1 MHRFGSHVIAL
12 VAGAVVISGCVSS
25 TGGAYDHE
33 CGAGK
38 LVQMS
43 LIDLSSSGRDEALLS
58 ERLDAIQLDAERVID
73 CEGRLMVVGWSS
85 SSAASRELFN
95 RPLSTT
101 GATEIGRDRKIS
113 KAIEGI
119 MSDIRESVDA
129 SFGVIDPNGSD
140 LSGAFALVAD
150 RRASLG
156 DDQVLEVHIYTDA
169 ISTTGATAIN
179 DPLLTKEVV
188 QDMVA
193 SQQSPNLAG
202 ARISLF
208 GVGKVGGTVQ
218 PPQDYIA
225 VIRAYAEAMCKA
237 TGASCRTFTSIV
249 VG

>member
-1 MHRFGSHVIAL
+1 MHRFGSHIIAL
-12 VAGAVVISGCVSS
+12 MAGAVVISGCVSS
-25 TGGAYDHE
+25 SGGAYDHE
-33 CGAGK
+33 CAGGK

-95 RPLSTT
+95 RPLSTI
-101 GATEIGRDRKIS
+101 GATEVGRDRKIP

-119 MSDIRESVDA
+119 MSEIRESVNA
-129 SFGVIDPNGSD
+129 SFDVIDPNGSD

-150 RRASLG
+150 RRASIR
-156 DDQVLEVHIYTDA
+156 DEQVLEVHIYTDA

-179 DPLLTKEVV
+179 NPLLTKEVV
-188 QDMVA
+188 QDMVT
-193 SQQSPNLAG
+193 SQQSPNLTG
-202 ARISLF
+202 VTISLF

-218 PPQDYIA
+218 PPQDFIS
-225 VIRAYAEAMCKA
+225 VILAYAEAMCKV
-237 TGASCRTFTSIV
+237 TGASCRAFTSIV
-249 VG
+249 LG